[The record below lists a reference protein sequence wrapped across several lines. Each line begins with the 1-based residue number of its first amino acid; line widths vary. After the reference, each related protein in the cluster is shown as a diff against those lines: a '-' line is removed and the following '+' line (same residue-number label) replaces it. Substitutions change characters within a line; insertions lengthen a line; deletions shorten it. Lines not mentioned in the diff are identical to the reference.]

1 MEDPRQVSNTDCF
14 KSFSQLLHHAVA
26 GVDFMVEMRN
36 GTSGIVLMAPHG
48 GGIEP
53 GTDIL
58 ADTIAGQ
65 EHAYYAFRG
74 IRSTRNSGLHIA
86 STRFDE
92 PLAIDLVSRSHTVI
106 TIHGCRARGP
116 VVYVG
121 GRHDDLKRE
130 IVLSLKKRQI
140 PVNAAPKAALRGVH
154 PRNLCNRGTHG
165 KGVQLEISSELRRL
179 VIGPQGWQQPMPTP
193 ISTSL
198 TRAIRKVLTPGR
210 WASEKT

>member
-1 MEDPRQVSNTDCF
+1 MENPRQISNKDRF
-14 KSFSQLLHHAVA
+14 KSFSELLHHAVA

-58 ADTIAGQ
+58 ADAIAGQ
-65 EHAYYAFRG
+65 DHAYYAFRG
-74 IRSTRNSGLHIA
+74 IRSTLNSGLHIA

-92 PLAIDLVSRSHTVI
+92 PLAIDLASRSHTVI
-106 TIHGCRARGP
+106 TIHGCRAPGA

-121 GRHDDLKRE
+121 GRHDHLKRE
-130 IVLSLKKRQI
+130 IVLSLKKRKI
-140 PVNAAPKAALRGVH
+140 PANAAPKAALRGVH
-154 PRNLCNRGTHG
+154 QRNLCNRGTRG

-179 VIGPQGWQQPMPTP
+179 AIGPRGWQQPMPTP
-193 ISTSL
+193 ISKLL
-198 TRAIRKVLTPGR
+198 TRAIREVLTLAAENIR
-210 WASEKT
+210 